1 MPAIFISYRRDD
13 TVSAAGRLA
22 DALATR
28 FGSEEIFRDIQA
40 IEAGADFRDALRDA
54 LRTAQV
60 VLVVIGRFWPGPRAE
75 SSLSRLHDP
84 GDYVRMEIEEAL
96 AQGVQIVPVIVEGA
110 RMPAAEDLPES
121 IRPLAYRH
129 AHELSDSR
137 WGYDFDRLVELLAR
151 RSGLVQRAPAAS
163 SRWSTAEFGR
173 RGITGAFSQL
183 PADFL
188 RLLYEPRRFL
198 SARAADAHDNVMRV
212 CVFLVVS
219 QLLGAFLILQEWP
232 TRSSPVEF
240 ATTAPVLTL
249 LVGFVLSLPMYLAW
263 RLAGAPRE
271 YQRVLVI
278 FLYQCSFAGLCAS
291 LVAFVML
298 VGMKMVVPRA
308 VDDFAAAPTVQGV
321 SVFMA
326 ALEST
331 PGNTPWVI
339 GTLIGWLIG
348 VGLLLWLAG
357 SWAAYRLA
365 LGQSRLRSLAALTLF
380 AIFVAGPVAFLVWA
394 ARLL

>member
-60 VLVVIGRFWPGPRAE
+60 VLVVIGRFWPGPRGE
-75 SSLSRLHDP
+75 SSPSRLHDP

-96 AQGVQIVPVIVEGA
+96 AQDVQIVPVIVEGA

-121 IRPLAYRH
+121 IRPLAYLH
-129 AHELSDSR
+129 AHELSDTR

-151 RSGLVQRAPAAS
+151 RSGLVQRAPAAA

-173 RGITGAFSQL
+173 RGITRAFAQL

-188 RLLYEPRRFL
+188 GLVYEPRRFL
-198 SARAADAHDNVMRV
+198 GARAADAHDNVMRV
-212 CVFLVVS
+212 CVFLVAS
-219 QLLGAFLILQEWP
+219 QLLGAFLFLQEWP

-240 ATTAPVLTL
+240 ATTAPILTL
-249 LVGFVLSLPMYLAW
+249 LVGFALSLPMYLAW

-271 YQRVLVI
+271 YQRILVI

-291 LVAFVML
+291 LVMFVML
-298 VGMKMVVPRA
+298 VGVKMVVPLA
-308 VDDFAAAPTVQGV
+308 VDDFAAAPTVHAV
-321 SVFMA
+321 SVFLA
-326 ALEST
+326 TLEST

-339 GTLIGWLIG
+339 GTLIGGLIG
-348 VGLLLWLAG
+348 VGMLLWLAG

>member
-13 TVSAAGRLA
+13 TVSATGRLA
-22 DALATR
+22 DALAAR
-28 FGSEEIFRDIQA
+28 FGAEEIFRDIHG

-54 LRTAQV
+54 LRAAQV
-60 VLVVIGRFWPGPRAE
+60 VLVVIGRFWAGTRG

-84 GDYVRMEIEEAL
+84 GDYVRLEIETAL
-96 AQGVQIVPVIVEGA
+96 AQDVQIVPVIVEGA

-137 WGYDFDRLVELLAR
+137 WAYDFDRLVELLAR
-151 RSGLVQRAPAAS
+151 RSGLVQRAPSPAS
-163 SRWSTAEFGR
+163 PSSGFERRRITA
-173 RGITGAFSQL
+173 AFSQL

-188 RLLYEPRRFL
+188 GLVYEPQRFL
-198 SARAADAHDNVMRV
+198 SARAADGHDSVMRA

-219 QLLGAFLILQEWP
+219 QLLGAFLLLLEWP
-232 TRSSPVEF
+232 TRSSPIEF
-240 ATTAPVLTL
+240 AATAPVLLL

-271 YQRVLVI
+271 YRRILVI

-291 LVAFVML
+291 LVMFVML
-298 VGMKMVVPRA
+298 VGVKMVVPQA
-308 VDDFAAAPTVQGV
+308 VDDFAAAPTVQAM

-326 ALEST
+326 TLESA

-339 GTLIGWLIG
+339 GSLIAALIG
-348 VGLLLWLAG
+348 VGLLVWLAG
-357 SWAAYRLA
+357 SWAAYRLT

-380 AIFVAGPVAFLVWA
+380 AIFVTGPVAFLVWA
-394 ARLL
+394 ASLL